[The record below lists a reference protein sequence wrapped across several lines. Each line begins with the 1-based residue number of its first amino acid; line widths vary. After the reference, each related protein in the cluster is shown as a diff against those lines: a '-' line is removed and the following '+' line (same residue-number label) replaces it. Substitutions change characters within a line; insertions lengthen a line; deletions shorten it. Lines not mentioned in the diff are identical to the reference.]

1 MSHPPRRFLADLGR
15 TLSQVDP
22 EVAVHVEYCP
32 ACGVRFAAVLS
43 LLGDAA
49 KRPGGRPPLAARRAQ
64 RRSSRSSS
72 VTCPVHPV
80 EGALVA
86 FARTLAGINEKVFE
100 HARFCT
106 PCLWQVVQAIPAPAD
121 PQPAAPRTAGLI
133 GGAWAEIA
141 EAQRREE
148 DLVAAE
154 QTLDSAATCDL
165 GAEASGERWFLL
177 ADLRR
182 DQGRPAEALALYERA
197 RACFESCGAVARQ
210 AIAAMRAAILCFA
223 EHRPAEAV
231 THFEAA
237 CGLVSRGLPAGL
249 ALRAVQGKVGV
260 LQNTGRHAEAA
271 DVGKITVLCL
281 ADAVRRPP
289 EPARGGWTA
298 AFADDGAPARER
310 LWSLL
315 AESIASGCLWEAAL
329 LGLDFAALL
338 AENGAAGELARLAA
352 EVRPLAEPGGLPCR
366 GRNLLAPVL
375 NDAERGSV
383 TLDQI
388 RHAADAVALCWTEA
402 ELALGA

>member
-1 MSHPPRRFLADLGR
+1 MNHPPRRLLAELGR

-22 EVAVHVEYCP
+22 EAALHVEYCP

-43 LLGDAA
+43 LLSDAA
-49 KRPGGRPPLAARRAQ
+49 KRPGGRPPLAARRAH
-64 RRSSRSSS
+64 RRASPPSSA
-72 VTCPVHPV
+72 TCPIHPA

-106 PCLWQVVQAIPAPAD
+106 PCLWQVVQAIPVPVNR
-121 PQPAAPRTAGLI
+121 QPAPLRAVGLV

-148 DLVAAE
+148 DLVGAE
-154 QTLDSAATCDL
+154 QTLDSAASYDL

-182 DQGRPAEALALYERA
+182 DQGRSAEALALYERA
-197 RACFESCGAVARQ
+197 RACFESCRAVERQ
-210 AIAAMRAAILCFA
+210 AIAAMRTAILCFA

-231 THFEAA
+231 THFETA
-237 CGLVSRGLPAGL
+237 CGLVSLGLPAGL

-260 LQNTGRHAEAA
+260 LGNTGRHTQAA
-271 DVGKITVLCL
+271 GAGKITVLCL

-298 AFADDGAPARER
+298 AFADEGEPAREQ
-310 LWSLL
+310 LWPLL
-315 AESIASGCLWEAAL
+315 AESIANGCPWEAAL
-329 LGLDFAALL
+329 LGLDFAALP
-338 AENGAAGELARLAA
+338 AKDGAPSELARLAA
-352 EVRPLAEPGGLPCR
+352 EVRPLAEPGGLPYR
-366 GRNLLAPVL
+366 GRNLLEPVL
-375 NDAERGSV
+375 SAAERGAA

-388 RHAADAVALCWTEA
+388 RHAADAVALCWTEP

>member
-1 MSHPPRRFLADLGR
+1 MSHPPERLVADLGR
-15 TLSQVDP
+15 TLSRVDP
-22 EVAVHVEYCP
+22 EAAVHVEYCP

-43 LLGDAA
+43 LLSDAA
-49 KRPGGRPPLAARRAQ
+49 KRPGGRPPLAARRPQ
-64 RRSSRSSS
+64 RRGSRPSSA
-72 VTCPVHPV
+72 TCPVHPA

-106 PCLWQVVQAIPAPAD
+106 PCLWQVVQAIPVRAD
-121 PQPAAPRTAGLI
+121 RQPARPHALGLI

-148 DLVAAE
+148 DLVGAE
-154 QTLDSAATCDL
+154 QTLASAATCGL
-165 GAEASGERWFLL
+165 GAEASGELWFLL

-182 DQGRPAEALALYERA
+182 DQGRSAEALALYERA
-197 RACFESCGAVARQ
+197 RACFESCAAVERQ
-210 AIAAMRAAILCFA
+210 AIAVMRAAILCFA

-231 THFEAA
+231 TRFEAA

-260 LQNTGRHAEAA
+260 LKNTGRHAEAA
-271 DVGKITVLCL
+271 DAGKITVLCL
-281 ADAVRRPP
+281 ADAVRHPP
-289 EPARGGWTA
+289 EPARGGWPA
-298 AFADDGAPARER
+298 AFADEEAPARER
-310 LWSLL
+310 LWPLL
-315 AESIASGCLWEAAL
+315 AKSIASGCPWEAAL
-329 LGLDFAALL
+329 LGLDFAAVL
-338 AENGAAGELARLAA
+338 AQDGAEDELARLAA

-375 NDAERGSV
+375 SAAEEGAA

-388 RHAADAVALCWTEA
+388 RHAADAMALCWTEP